1 MLKLLYIDNKYKIYK
16 ARWHMKKDSGIF
28 CYNESKTVE
37 KVVKYYNKV
46 PIEFNLYTY
55 NNNLTDDIDKIA
67 KKVGFIVKYVY
78 KQVKGNVIGN
88 IFRIF

>member
-1 MLKLLYIDNKYKIYK
+1 MAYE
-16 ARWHMKKDSGIF
+16 KDSDIP

-37 KVVKYYNKV
+37 KVVKDYNKV
-46 PIEFNLYTY
+46 STESDLYTY

-67 KKVGFIVKYVY
+67 KKVGFIVKYLY
-78 KQVKGNVIGN
+78 KQGKGNVIGS